1 MRKKDDDAIKAQI
14 IELKRFLVKSAQVA
28 PSRLSGRYEERLAT
42 LPKNITREPGDPD
55 SLWGDDDGR
64 ERPFD
69 PDDDYSDC
77 A

>member
-1 MRKKDDDAIKAQI
+1 VEKKDQDAIRGQI
-14 IELKRFLVKSAQVA
+14 IELKKLLIRAGQVA
-28 PSRLSGRYEERLAT
+28 PGRLPDRYEARLAT

-64 ERPFD
+64 DRPFD

-77 A
+77 C